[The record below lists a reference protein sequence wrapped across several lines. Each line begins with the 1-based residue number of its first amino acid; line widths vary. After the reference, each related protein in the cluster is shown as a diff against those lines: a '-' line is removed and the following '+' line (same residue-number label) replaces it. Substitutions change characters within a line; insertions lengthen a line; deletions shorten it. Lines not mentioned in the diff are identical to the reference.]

1 MPKNVEIKAS
11 LSDFGKTFAIAQKL
25 CNGQEPKIMK
35 QCDTFFKS
43 PNGRLKLREF
53 IGTDSPAE
61 LIFYD
66 RPDSE
71 GPKVSTFV
79 KTETTD
85 PSNLKSALE
94 KSMEIKGI
102 LSKTRYLFM
111 YGQTRIH
118 LDHVEGL
125 GDNME
130 LEVCLN
136 DNQAVEEGNAIAEE
150 LMKKLEIPNTAL
162 IQGAYIDKL
171 LAKTA

>member
-11 LSDFGKTFAIAQKL
+11 LCDFGKTFAIAQKL
-25 CNGQEPKIMK
+25 CNGQEPKILK

-71 GPKVSTFV
+71 
-79 KTETTD
+79 
-85 PSNLKSALE
+85 ALE
-94 KSMEIKGI
+94 KSMGIKGI

-171 LAKTA
+171 LAKTT